1 MYRVFVDW
9 LLFCLRID
17 FRQTILNPASHI
29 ALITGNSMKRLV
41 FFAIVSSFALL
52 ACSSEE
58 PATTEPAAVVED
70 TAPETVAEPDVA
82 ETDDEAQPELVEESA
97 AVPEDEEAEDQPIL
111 LARETPAVDTIAT
124 PREWKYSE
132 GQHYHRLVPTQPT
145 VGGADKVEVAEVFW
159 YGCPHCFNFESAIN
173 SWAKSV
179 PANARFIRI
188 PAVWNPLARLHGRL
202 YYTEEVLAR
211 NDKLADVDAFH
222 SAVFI
227 EFHRK
232 ANRLTSEDAIQR
244 LFERFG
250 VSKDDFLN
258 TWNSFEVNQKVR
270 VADDL
275 VRRYNV
281 TGVPAMV
288 VNGKYRTGAS
298 DAGSY
303 PNLLEVVDELIERET
318 IR

>member
-1 MYRVFVDW
+1 MRKTVFLGFVAAFV
-9 LLFCLRID
+9 LL
-17 FRQTILNPASHI
+17 
-29 ALITGNSMKRLV
+29 G
-41 FFAIVSSFALL
+41 
-52 ACSSEE
+52 CSSEE
-58 PATTEPAAVVED
+58 PAATEPEAVVED
-70 TAPETVAEPDVA
+70 TAPETVAEPVVA
-82 ETDDEAQPELVEESA
+82 ETGEEEQPELVEESA
-97 AVPEDEEAEDQPIL
+97 ADTDEEEAPDQPIL
-111 LARETPAVDTIAT
+111 LARETQAVDAT
-124 PREWKYSE
+124 VAPREWQYSE

-159 YGCPHCFNFESAIN
+159 YGCPHCFNFEPAIN
-173 SWAKSV
+173 TWAESV

-188 PAVWNPLARLHGRL
+188 PAVWNPLAKLHGRL

-211 NDKLADVDAFH
+211 NEKLADVAGFH
-222 SAVFI
+222 AAVFV

-232 ANRLTSEDAIQR
+232 ANRLTSEDAIQK

-250 VSKDDFLN
+250 VSQDDFLS

-281 TGVPAMV
+281 TGVPALV

-303 PNLLEVVDELIERET
+303 PKLLEVVDELIERET

>member
-1 MYRVFVDW
+1 MRKTVFLGFVAAFV
-9 LLFCLRID
+9 LL
-17 FRQTILNPASHI
+17 
-29 ALITGNSMKRLV
+29 G
-41 FFAIVSSFALL
+41 
-52 ACSSEE
+52 CSSEE
-58 PATTEPAAVVED
+58 PAATEPEAVVED
-70 TAPETVAEPDVA
+70 TAPETVAEPIVA
-82 ETDDEAQPELVEESA
+82 ETGEEEQPELVEESA
-97 AVPEDEEAEDQPIL
+97 ADADEEEAPDQPIL
-111 LARETPAVDTIAT
+111 LARETQAVDAT
-124 PREWKYSE
+124 VAPREWQYSE

-159 YGCPHCFNFESAIN
+159 YGCPHCFNFEPAIN
-173 SWAKSV
+173 TWAESV

-188 PAVWNPLARLHGRL
+188 PAVWNPLAKLHGRL

-211 NDKLADVDAFH
+211 NEKLADVVGFH
-222 SAVFI
+222 AAVFV

-232 ANRLTSEDAIQR
+232 ANRLTSEDAIQK

-250 VSKDDFLN
+250 VSQDDFLS

-281 TGVPAMV
+281 TGVPALV

-303 PNLLEVVDELIERET
+303 PKLLEVVDELIERET